1 MNQRVTGSAD
11 WWQVVCSI
19 ADMVTS
25 GWFLPN
31 QVNEISAALEE
42 KGFRKDAISRAL
54 EWLESAAMTGDV
66 FGALATTSPTA
77 LSERMIHPLEVAGIH
92 PDLLRS
98 VLACRRKGIVQPDT
112 FEQLLESVRA
122 LDSRDWSQ
130 EEIES
135 IVNDIIAS
143 SGAFSQIFSYKT
155 VNSQTKPTLL
165 N

>member
-1 MNQRVTGSAD
+1 MNQRVTGSTD
-11 WWQVVCSI
+11 WWQAVCSI

-25 GWFLPN
+25 GWLLPD

-66 FGALATTSPTA
+66 FGALATTNPSA
-77 LSERMIHPLEVAGIH
+77 LGERMVHPLETASIH

-112 FEQLLESVRA
+112 FEQLLESVRG
-122 LDSRDWSQ
+122 LDSRDWSRQ
-130 EEIES
+130 EIVS
-135 IVNDIIAS
+135 FVNDIIAS
-143 SGAFSQIFSYKT
+143 SGAFSQIFSYES